1 MEGSPWLTNLQ
12 CLTVSLWIKYN
23 SLKWPLEPPRSA
35 TACLIQSSLSQ
46 APLFHLLPSSLVFA
60 LLLPMVGALCILDPL
75 PATPFSSLFVLITP
89 ACSLDHICITA
100 SQENPPYPLP
110 GPGPPS
116 RRFLAVCISL
126 FMWIFDLLPTPPP
139 TRACMSQ
146 DRHWVSFG

>member
-12 CLTVSLWIKYN
+12 CFSLDEVQL
-23 SLKWPLEPPRSA
+23 LKMAFRPLKICHCLFNPVEPF
-35 TACLIQSSLSQ
+35 TSSSV
-46 APLFHLLPSSLVFA
+46 PLPSSLVFA
-60 LLLPMVGALCILDPL
+60 LLLPRIRALRILDPL
-75 PATPFSSLFVLITP
+75 PATPSSSLSVLITP

-116 RRFLAVCISL
+116 RLLLAVCISL

-139 TRACMSQ
+139 TKACISQ